1 MTYPQ
6 LRYLHASPA
15 RAPKTIAAQV
25 LYVLGLAQG
34 RDLFPM
40 LSEGKMCRSNA
51 LNSSYSNRCGRF
63 TTGAQSIYLFAD
75 GSALVARDVNAIQ
88 SQVIPEVFTLRGAQ
102 SLTRA
107 GLVGIEARDFA
118 GTPTLS
124 WRDDK
129 DRQCFLGLPDLRAYP
144 EGDQPLIDRI
154 HVGLCADLAAIDASA
169 PRPEDK
175 CSMPWFLPA
184 YWDMPAWPTIKASIP
199 AELHVLIQDVGD
211 LIWSNLEGAGY
222 AMSLTLTSHPGP
234 NGPSHKAELE
244 IAHNNIRSGRVSFS
258 RLELD
263 ACAVVTDL
271 AERMAPIARD
281 LGAVFS
287 FCRHENGPGHT
298 VSMTPLA
305 RWSQGPISNHRR
317 RQLAREFAPIDMA
330 QITI

>member
-6 LRYLHASPA
+6 LRYLHASPE

-107 GLVGIEARDFA
+107 GHVGIEARDFA

-129 DRQCFLGLPDLRAYP
+129 DRQCFLGLPDLRAHP
-144 EGDQPLIDRI
+144 EGDRPLIDQI
-154 HVGLCADLAAIDASA
+154 HTGLCADLAAIDASA

-175 CSMPWFLPA
+175 RSMPWFLPA
-184 YWDMPAWPTIKASIP
+184 YWDMPDWPTIKASIP
-199 AELHVLIQDVGD
+199 AELHVLIQDAGD
-211 LIWSNLEGAGY
+211 LIWSSLDGTGY
-222 AMSLTLTSHPGP
+222 GMSLTLTSHPKPKGP
-234 NGPSHKAELE
+234 AFKTELM
-244 IAHNNIRSGRVSFS
+244 IGRHTPLTGRASFS
-258 RLELD
+258 SLELD
-263 ACAVVTDL
+263 ASAVVTDL
-271 AERMAPIARD
+271 TERIEPLTRD
-281 LGAVFS
+281 LDAAFC

-298 VSMTPLA
+298 LAMTPLA
-305 RWSQGPISNHRR
+305 RWSQQPVSNHRR

-330 QITI
+330 QITV